1 LDRVVGPDIGQAGMF
16 EEVEHVV
23 ASVVDGYRCC
33 IFAYG
38 ITGGG
43 KTYTMQGPPS
53 GTIGPRPVCIIYR
66 RCPHVTA
73 RPCVSMVP
81 IRSADPGVNSRM
93 LEKIFKLCS
102 ARSDTHV
109 FTVTLSMLEIYNE
122 EVGDCPPTQH
132 SL

>member
-1 LDRVVGPDIGQAGMF
+1 
-16 EEVEHVV
+16 
-23 ASVVDGYRCC
+23 
-33 IFAYG
+33 
-38 ITGGG
+38 
-43 KTYTMQGPPS
+43 
-53 GTIGPRPVCIIYR
+53 
-66 RCPHVTA
+66 
-73 RPCVSMVP
+73 
-81 IRSADPGVNSRM
+81 VNSRM